1 MFILRAVVALSVV
14 VSATAPFGAMAQE
27 AENVVLQMEE
37 FTCRDMLIRSGFE
50 RDFTVAYMH
59 GFMSG
64 KLNET
69 EFDVSKL
76 TAATD
81 SVLDY
86 CISNPDAAIMAAFE
100 QARG

>member
-1 MFILRAVVALSVV
+1 MFILRAVAAVSLVA
-14 VSATAPFGAMAQE
+14 SAMTPNGAIAHE
-27 AENVVLQMEE
+27 VDNIVLQMEE
-37 FTCRDMLIRSGFE
+37 FTCRDMLVRSGFE

-69 EFDVSKL
+69 TFDANKL

-86 CISNPDAAIMAAFE
+86 CISNPDAAIMEAFE

>member
-1 MFILRAVVALSVV
+1 MFILRAVFTLSLV

-27 AENVVLQMEE
+27 ADNVVLQMEE
-37 FTCRDMLIRSGFE
+37 FTCRDMLVRSGFE

-69 EFDVSKL
+69 TFDANKL
-76 TAATD
+76 TLATD
-81 SVLDY
+81 AVLDY
-86 CISNPDAAIMAAFE
+86 CISNPDAALMMAFE
-100 QARG
+100 EARR